1 MTLLYLYLCEMT
13 LLKNYDR
20 FVFLIWIFLTIVF
33 WFRYLPDSSMLEGGL
48 LALCM
53 MLCIYPFTTYLSKN
67 LLQKAMRQKNMLLFV
82 GQFFLV
88 SVLSAVLIP
97 LVLYGFLY
105 LEESGFFPPSEL
117 LLGRSPFSIMYI
129 NGLLVA
135 LFVNFG
141 FCGLRFHEENMKLHE
156 VLLESQLQILHQQ
169 INPHFM
175 FNVLNHINIL
185 MLEDVNLA
193 SSLLIKYAKILRYQL
208 NSEKNRKVS
217 LEQEVQFLKD
227 FIDIEKVRWGAELVI
242 SCSWKVEDN
251 SREFPPLLLITF
263 VENAFKHVSR
273 GISEKAYVNISFE
286 QVGNSIC
293 LDIENSKAGSQRV
306 KDAVSGLGLENVKK
320 RLDILY
326 AGDYDLSIKDTDTT
340 YSSKLVIKL

>member
-1 MTLLYLYLCEMT
+1 
-13 LLKNYDR
+13 
-20 FVFLIWIFLTIVF
+20 
-33 WFRYLPDSSMLEGGL
+33 
-48 LALCM
+48 
-53 MLCIYPFTTYLSKN
+53 
-67 LLQKAMRQKNMLLFV
+67 MRQKKMLLFV

-88 SVLSAVLIP
+88 SVISAVFIP
-97 LVLYGFLY
+97 LILYGFLY
-105 LEESGFFPPSEL
+105 LEESGFFPQSDL

-129 NGLLVA
+129 NALLVA

-156 VLLESQLQILHQQ
+156 ILLDSQLQLLHQQ

-208 NSEKNRKVS
+208 NSEKNRKVNIA
-217 LEQEVQFLKD
+217 QEVQFLKD
-227 FIDIEKVRWGAELVI
+227 FIDIEKVRWGSELI
-242 SCSWKVEDN
+242 INCSWKVEDN
-251 SREFPPLLLITF
+251 SKEFPPLLLITF
-263 VENAFKHVSR
+263 IENAFKHVSR

-286 QVGNSIC
+286 QLNNIIC
-293 LDIENSKAGSQRV
+293 LEIENSKTTTQKV
-306 KDAVSGLGLENVKK
+306 KDIVSGIGLENVKK

-326 AGDYDLSIKDTDTT
+326 ADDYKLTIKDSETT
-340 YSSKLVIKL
+340 YYTKLVIKL

>member
-1 MTLLYLYLCEMT
+1 
-13 LLKNYDR
+13 
-20 FVFLIWIFLTIVF
+20 
-33 WFRYLPDSSMLEGGL
+33 
-48 LALCM
+48 
-53 MLCIYPFTTYLSKN
+53 
-67 LLQKAMRQKNMLLFV
+67 MRQKKMLLFV

-88 SVLSAVLIP
+88 SVISAVFIP
-97 LVLYGFLY
+97 LILYGFLY
-105 LEESGFFPPSEL
+105 LEESGFFPQSDL

-129 NGLLVA
+129 NALLVA

-156 VLLESQLQILHQQ
+156 ILLDSQLQLLHQQ

-208 NSEKNRKVS
+208 NSEKNRKVNIA
-217 LEQEVQFLKD
+217 QEVQFLKD
-227 FIDIEKVRWGAELVI
+227 FIDIEKVRWASELI
-242 SCSWKVEDN
+242 INCSWKVEDN
-251 SREFPPLLLITF
+251 SKEFPPLLLITF
-263 VENAFKHVSR
+263 IENAFKHVSR

-286 QVGNSIC
+286 QLNNIIC
-293 LDIENSKAGSQRV
+293 LEIENSKTTTQKV
-306 KDAVSGLGLENVKK
+306 KDIVSGIGLENVKK

-326 AGDYDLSIKDTDTT
+326 ADDYKLTIKDSETT
-340 YSSKLVIKL
+340 YYTKLVIKL